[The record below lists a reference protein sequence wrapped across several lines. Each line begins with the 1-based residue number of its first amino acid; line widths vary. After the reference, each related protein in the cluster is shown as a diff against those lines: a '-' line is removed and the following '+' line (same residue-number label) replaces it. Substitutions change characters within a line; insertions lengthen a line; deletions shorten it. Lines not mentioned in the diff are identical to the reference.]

1 MLTLAFDAKRF
12 FSSSTG
18 FGTYCRTLLNDLM
31 FHYPNY
37 SYVLFSAE
45 SRQALSNNPQDKS
58 RAFEISRIL
67 RSSSVSVVH
76 PPRFGGRIRR
86 AFAVPRQLRKAKVSL
101 YHGMTHQ
108 IPRSVRSVGIPK
120 ILTIHDLI
128 FLRCPEFFVDEDI
141 GQREQELRE
150 ACEAAQKIVA
160 VSEAT
165 KSDLMSLFGIQ
176 SSKIEVIYS
185 ACDKRYWRTVPKE
198 EILRVRQKHG
208 LPDRYL
214 LYVGSMAARKDLLS
228 IVKAIASLPDRDKVP
243 LVVVGAETAHTDV
256 VREYMRRYKMQ
267 KWVVFTK
274 GVMTEDLP
282 AVYQGAKIFLY
293 TSLYEGFG
301 MPILE
306 AITSGV
312 PVIVSNTSAMPE
324 AGGPGARLVSPRAVD
339 EIALAIQ
346 EISQDKKLRDQM
358 VKYGAAHA
366 RRFSSEVVTRQMMEL
381 YLSEIEDTAHPENFQ

>member
-1 MLTLAFDAKRF
+1 M
-12 FSSSTG
+12 
-18 FGTYCRTLLNDLM
+18 
-31 FHYPNY
+31 
-37 SYVLFSAE
+37 
-45 SRQALSNNPQDKS
+45 
-58 RAFEISRIL
+58 
-67 RSSSVSVVH
+67 
-76 PPRFGGRIRR
+76 GRV
-86 AFAVPRQLRKAKVSL
+86 FAVSRQLRKAKVSL

-128 FLRCPEFFVDEDI
+128 FLRCPEFFADEDI
-141 GQREQELRE
+141 GQREHELRD
-150 ACEAAQKIVA
+150 ACETAQKIVA

-165 KSDLMSLFGIQ
+165 KSDLISLFGIQ

-185 ACDKRYWRTVPKE
+185 ACDKRYWRTVSKE

-214 LYVGSMAARKDLLS
+214 LYVGSMAERKDLLS

-256 VREYMRRYKMQ
+256 VKEYMRRYKLQ

-293 TSLYEGFG
+293 ISIYEGFG

-324 AGGPGARLVSPRAVD
+324 AGGPGARLVSPQAVD

-346 EISQDKKLRDQM
+346 EISQDVKLRDQM
-358 VKYGAAHA
+358 VKYGEAYA
-366 RRFSSEVVTRQMMEL
+366 RRFSSEVVTGQMMEL
-381 YLSEIEDTAHPENFQ
+381 YLSEIENAAHSENLQ